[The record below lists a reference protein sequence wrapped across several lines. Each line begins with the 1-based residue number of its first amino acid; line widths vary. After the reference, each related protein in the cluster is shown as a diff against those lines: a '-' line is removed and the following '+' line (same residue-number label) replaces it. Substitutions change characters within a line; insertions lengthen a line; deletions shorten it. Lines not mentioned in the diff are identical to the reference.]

1 MTVPTSSRGPPVRG
15 RIAEADARA
24 LRAILLEH
32 QRARTDQIE
41 ALLWQY
47 GGAGGTAE
55 ADARELVVARMVLA
69 DVEAALQRL
78 DDGSY
83 GWCVR
88 CTESIGLERLYA
100 APRTLLCI
108 DCALER

>member
-1 MTVPTSSRGPPVRG
+1 MTMPTTTRGQPVRSG
-15 RIAEADARA
+15 IKDNDVRA
-24 LRAILLEH
+24 LRAILQEH
-32 QRARTDQIE
+32 QRARADQIE

-47 GGAGGTAE
+47 GDAGADS
-55 ADARELVVARMVLA
+55 ADVARELVVARMVLA
-69 DVEAALQRL
+69 DVDAALQRL

-88 CTESIGLERLYA
+88 CTEPVGVERLYA

-108 DCALER
+108 ECAMER